1 MDAQTKFSQSLSVYT
16 LLELSIKCSNK
27 IANLLKGIK
36 NLCVIY
42 DKVRVKKRV

>member
-16 LLELSIKCSNK
+16 LFELSIKCTNK

-36 NLCVIY
+36 NI
-42 DKVRVKKRV
+42 